1 MEIFTNFVSL
11 NYAESALPTLHNGN
25 IMINTISHT
34 ALIITD
40 LQKFGGGYFSH
51 FVSVNSRDA
60 ICCAGADC
68 MLLPQAWQQGVAVG
82 RSRAVGTMAI
92 CLEPQKIK

>member
-25 IMINTISHT
+25 IMINITSHT

-40 LQKFGGGYFSH
+40 LQKFGGGYFVIT
-51 FVSVNSRDA
+51 F
-60 ICCAGADC
+60 C
-68 MLLPQAWQQGVAVG
+68 
-82 RSRAVGTMAI
+82 
-92 CLEPQKIK
+92 